1 MPEEPSEPAAHAG
14 QPLPA
19 RILDYWLGGDSY
31 FPVDREAAEI
41 WLTIEPDAARVTR
54 AGRAFL
60 GRVVRHLVVAEGI
73 TQFLDIGSGLP
84 SAGNTHEVA
93 LRADPSVKVVY
104 VDHDPAVQAQ
114 AKQLLAGVDQ
124 NAVRFLDA
132 DVQDPAGLLRGA
144 AELIDFSRPVAV
156 LMIGMLG
163 HIATDLEDALDVVGY
178 VMDRTAPGSFLAV
191 CDSTS
196 VHSDEVVAR
205 ATEQFGEVAYLTRE
219 PAELEHFFAGLDWV
233 EPGFVQAPLWRPD
246 AGTDPTP
253 VHAHGGVGRRR

>member
-1 MPEEPSEPAAHAG
+1 VPEEPSEPEARAG
-14 QPLPA
+14 EPLPA
-19 RILDYWLGGDSY
+19 RILDYWLGGDDHL
-31 FPVDREAAEI
+31 PVDRAAAEY

-60 GRVVRHLVVAEGI
+60 TRVVRHLVLGEGI

-84 SAGNTHEVA
+84 SAGNTHQVA
-93 LRADPSVKVVY
+93 LRADPSATVVY

-144 AELIDFSRPVAV
+144 AELIDFSRPVGV

-163 HIATDLEDALDVVGY
+163 HISDLEDALDVVKY
-178 VMDRTAPGSFLAV
+178 VMARTAPGSFLAV
-191 CDSTS
+191 CDSTA
-196 VHSDEVVAR
+196 VHSDEVVAQ
-205 ATEQFGEVAYLTRE
+205 ASAAQFGDVAYLTRE
-219 PAELEHFFAGLDWV
+219 PAELEHFFEGLDWV
-233 EPGFVQAPLWRPD
+233 EPGFVQAQLWRPD
-246 AGTDPTP
+246 ADTDPRP